1 MSTWIVLGVVELLG
15 LLGMAVLLSA
25 YERRGMAYLHHRD
38 GPTAYLLLGLGQPI
52 AEGLKLLLKT
62 QS

>member
-1 MSTWIVLGVVELLG
+1 
-15 LLGMAVLLSA
+15 MAVLLSA

-38 GPTAYLLLGLGQPI
+38 GPTAYLLLGLGQPV

-62 QS
+62 QATTGGKHMA